1 MILATP
7 GKAWTTA
14 WAVCATVMLMLL
26 LPGRATA
33 QLEADPSQP
42 VALVA
47 DKVTVQ
53 AETGLVIAEGSVEVY
68 YGERT
73 LTARKIIYN
82 DRTKRISAE
91 GDLVLRDPTGVTVF
105 ADTADLDVE
114 LRDGL
119 VEGARSVLDQNIR
132 LAAVEAR
139 RVDQR
144 YNTLSKAVYSPCKVC
159 AEDPV
164 PLWRIRARRIIHD
177 EQEKIIHYEN
187 ATFDVLGIPVA
198 WLPYFRHPDPSVKR
212 ASGFL
217 VPRFLSSSVYGNAV
231 KLPYYWVIDDHSD
244 FTFTPFLTT
253 DEGAILEG
261 EYRRAFRNGDLKLAG
276 SVTVNEY
283 DGRRVHGHLD
293 TEGLFA
299 LTEEINWG
307 WDITFATDDAYL
319 TRYDF
324 DQFGDRLNS
333 EIFVER
339 YRSDGYF
346 DVSGVY
352 FQGLR
357 DSEPAG
363 QIPFG
368 LPVADARYNFDD
380 PFLGGEFGF
389 FASGH
394 ALNRSNGR
402 DAARLTLGLDWDRQI
417 ITDWGLSLTGF
428 AEIRGDLFTAQDDP
442 TITDDFT
449 ARLGALAGIE
459 ARFPL
464 VTQETDGVIH
474 LIEPVV
480 QAIVAPYGGNGV
492 QIPVEDSLAAEF
504 DETNVID
511 RNHFSGLD
519 SFEEGPRINLALRYE
534 RIVDEG
540 LKLNASI
547 GRVYRFRDLP
557 AFSAGSGLRDSE
569 SDIVASWQAS
579 YDPYVTVRHRI
590 RFADDAAITRNE
602 FFGLVNIDPVELSA
616 GYIFLESD
624 AAVGAPLDR
633 EEITARANVKIDD
646 NWSTSAYMQRDLV
659 LGEFVQV
666 GGALA
671 WQNECCAVE
680 VFLRRKFT
688 SQEDSPASTSVG
700 LRVRLLTLG
709 DSNER

>member
-1 MILATP
+1 MTLATP

-26 LPGRATA
+26 LPGRAIA

-253 DEGAILEG
+253 DEGVILEG

-352 FQGLR
+352 FQSLR

-402 DAARLTLGLDWDRQI
+402 DAARLTLGLDWDRQV

-492 QIPVEDSLAAEF
+492 QIPVEDSLVAEF

-547 GRVYRFRDLP
+547 GRVDRFRDLP

-680 VFLRRKFT
+680 VFLRRRFT